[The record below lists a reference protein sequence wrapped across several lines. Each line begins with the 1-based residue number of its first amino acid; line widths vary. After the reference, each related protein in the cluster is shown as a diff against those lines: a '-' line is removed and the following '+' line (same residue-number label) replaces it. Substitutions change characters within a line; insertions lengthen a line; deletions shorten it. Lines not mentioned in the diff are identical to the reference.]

1 MPISMRFVRVSE
13 AFPSTAVEVLARSDD
28 ERVTPFQLR
37 QFAAMVRG
45 QPVISETL
53 RTWRKRIGV
62 QADSAGFYTMDDLRL
77 LGRYLEALAAGRTT
91 AQFLNQE
98 YGNHA
103 EDRSKRGD
111 SAESS

>member
-1 MPISMRFVRVSE
+1 MTVSMRFVCVTSDTP
-13 AFPSTAVEVLARSDD
+13 ATAVEVLAKSDD

-45 QPVISETL
+45 KPVVSETL

-62 QADSAGFYTMDDLRL
+62 RVDSEGFYTMDDLRL

-103 EDRSKRGD
+103 EDRP
-111 SAESS
+111 A

>member
-1 MPISMRFVRVSE
+1 MSVSMRFVRVSNTS
-13 AFPSTAVEVLARSDD
+13 PTTAVEVLANSDD

-62 QADSAGFYTMDDLRL
+62 QADSEGFYTMDDLRL

-91 AQFLNQE
+91 TQFLNQE
-98 YGNHA
+98 YGDHA
-103 EDRSKRGD
+103 QDRP
-111 SAESS
+111 A

>member
-1 MPISMRFVRVSE
+1 MTISMRFVSVSSS
-13 AFPSTAVEVLARSDD
+13 APSTAVEVLAQADD

-37 QFAAMVRG
+37 EFAAMVRG

-62 QADSAGFYTMDDLRL
+62 QADSEGFYTMDDLRL

-91 AQFLNQE
+91 NQFLNQE
-98 YGNHA
+98 YGSHA
-103 EDRSKRGD
+103 QDRP
-111 SAESS
+111 A

>member
-1 MPISMRFVRVSE
+1 MPISMRFVSVSE
-13 AFPSTAVEVLARSDD
+13 SFPSTAVEVLAQSED

-37 QFAAMVRG
+37 EFAAMVRG

-62 QADSAGFYTMDDLRL
+62 QADSEGFYTMDDLRL

-91 AQFLNQE
+91 SQFLNQE
-98 YGNHA
+98 YGEHA
-103 EDRSKRGD
+103 EDRP
-111 SAESS
+111 A